1 MPDFLKTFC
10 VIIFV
15 VKSISFQLL
24 LRLML
29 SDLHLYFVS
38 VLQKNSVSIPVSLNE
53 IIFPFQF
60 QFPLTNIT
68 LQGGHI
74 EHLM

>member
-29 SDLHLYFVS
+29 SDLRLYFVS
-38 VLQKNSVSIPVSLNE
+38 VLQNISVSISVSVNE
-53 IIFPFQF
+53 YNTVSDVGRI
-60 QFPLTNIT
+60 
-68 LQGGHI
+68 
-74 EHLM
+74 